1 VYGIDGLK
9 VGPGIEGALFTIGDE
24 PRIAPGT
31 WPPAPPPR
39 VCATAVPAPNK
50 ATHAAKDNVAS
61 TVRSILLLRIA
72 ISIEPVN
79 LYLKISRQP
88 AGSSKLSLGKLNS
101 I

>member
-9 VGPGIEGALFTIGDE
+9 VGPGIEGALSTIGDE
-24 PRIAPGT
+24 PRIAPA

-39 VCATAVPAPNK
+39 ICATAAPAPNK

-61 TVRSILLLRIA
+61 TVRSTLLLRIA

-88 AGSSKLSLGKLNS
+88 AGSSKLSVGKLNS